1 MRLDE
6 FYDQHI
12 NRIKDYCN
20 KYKINEDHISNTY
33 FRLRKTLISS
43 GLTEQDYFNIIRRSV
58 WNSHLD
64 EKQMLYTRKTFNYVD
79 DKHKTNQI
87 ETALRERDEWDI
99 EGKQFAWELEY
110 LTRMLFK
117 YIDTQNYSEMEVFIF
132 KSYAISQFSYKEINE
147 KFGITIDTAKNI
159 MRKFRKDLRANF
171 LKYVDDET
179 KQAGSN

>member
-1 MRLDE
+1 MTLTE
-6 FYDQHI
+6 FYEKNIDVL
-12 NRIKDYCN
+12 NAYCN
-20 KYKINEDHISNTY
+20 KYKINEDHVSNTY
-33 FRLRKTLISS
+33 LKLKRTLTAS
-43 GLTEQDYFNIIRRSV
+43 GLTEQDYYRFIRRSIY
-58 WNSHLD
+58 NSHLD